1 MNLLRA
7 KFVIVTAVLLMFL
20 IDDTAAWWRSRRRRR
35 RRCSW
40 RACVWGGWSDWT
52 ACSAT
57 CGFNGTQTRSR
68 VIAVSAACG
77 GTPCSGPSTES
88 KSCNGGCCPRNCEW
102 HNWSSWS
109 ACTASCGNSGTRSR
123 TRGNTTEYC
132 GGSQCSGDS
141 SQVEACNRGC
151 CPQNCQWHNWSSWS
165 ACTATCGSSGTQSRT
180 RGRTLEQCGGRECS
194 GSNREVQ
201 ACNRQCCP
209 VNCQWSFW
217 GSWSSCSASCGSGT
231 QTRTRSIAVPASC
244 AGRACVGGTTESKS
258 CNEGCCP
265 RNCQWHNWSSWSACT
280 ASCGNSGTRSRT
292 RGNTAE
298 YCGGSQCIGDSRQVE
313 ACNRGCCPQNCEWH
327 NWSSWSACTASCGN
341 SGTRS
346 RTRGYTPAYCGGSQC
361 WGVSSQ
367 VEACNRGCCP
377 QNCQWHNWSFWS
389 ACTAT
394 CGSSGTQSR
403 TRGRISEQCGGREC
417 SGSNRE
423 VQACNRQCCPVNCQ
437 WSSWGSWSSCSA
449 SCGSGTQT
457 RTRSIAVPVSC
468 AGRACVGGTTESKSC
483 NGGCCPRNCQWHN
496 WSTWSAC
503 TASCGNSG
511 TRSRTRGNTT
521 EYCGGSQCSGDSSQV
536 EACNRGCCPQNCQWH
551 NWSSWSACTATCGSS
566 GTQSRTRGRTSEQCG
581 GRECSGSNREVQACN
596 RQCCPVNC
604 QWSSWG
610 SWSSCSASCGSGTQT
625 RTRSIAVPVSC
636 AGRACDGGTTE
647 SKSCNGGCCPRNCQ
661 WHNWSTWSAC
671 TASCGNSGTRSR
683 TRGNT
688 TEYCGGSQCSGD
700 SSQVEACNR
709 GCCPQNCQ
717 WHNWSSWSAC
727 TATCGSSGTQSR
739 TRGRTSE
746 YCGGSGCSGSSSQV
760 QACNRQCCPVNCQW
774 SSWGSWSSCSASCGS
789 GTQTRTRSIAVPVSC
804 AGRACDGGTTES
816 KSCNGGCCPRNCQWH
831 NWSTWSA
838 CTASCGNSGTRS
850 RTRGN
855 TTEYCGGSQ
864 CSGDSSQVE
873 ACNRGCCPQNCQWH
887 NWSSW
892 SACTATCGSSGTQ
905 SRTRGRTS
913 EQCGGRECSG
923 SNREVQACNRQCCP
937 VNCQWSSWGSWSSC
951 SASCGSGTQ
960 TRTRSIAVPV
970 SCAGRA
976 CDGGTTESKSCNGGC
991 CPRNC
996 QWHNW
1001 STWSACTA
1009 SCGNSGT
1016 RSRTRGNTTEYCG
1029 GSQCSGDSS
1038 QVEACNRGCCPQN
1051 CQWHNWSSWSACTAT
1066 CGSSGTQSR
1075 TRGRTSEYCGG
1086 SGCSGSS
1093 SQVQACNRQCCPVNC
1108 QWSSWGS
1115 WSSCSAS
1122 CGSGTQTR
1130 TRSIAVPVSCA
1141 GRACDGGTTESKSC
1155 NGGCCPRNCQWHNW
1169 SSWSAC
1175 TASCGNS
1182 GTRSRT
1188 RGNTTE
1194 YCGGSQCSGDSSQVE
1209 ACNRGCCPQNCQW
1222 HNWSSWSACT
1232 ATCGSSG
1239 TQSRTRGR
1247 TSEQCGGRE
1256 CSGSNREVQACNRQ
1270 CCPVNCQWS
1279 SWGSWSSCSAS
1290 CGSGTQT
1297 RTRSIAVPVS
1307 CAGRACDGGTT
1318 ESKSCNGGCCPRNC
1332 QWHNWSSWSACT
1344 ASCGNSGTRS
1354 RTRSIAVSASCA
1366 GRACVGGTSE
1376 SKSCYGGC
1384 CPRNCQLHNWS
1395 TWSACTA
1402 SCGNSGTRSRTRGKT
1417 PEYCGGSPCSYVGD
1431 QVEACN
1437 RGCCPENCRWLSWDS
1452 WGTCTHQCGNTGT
1465 RQRTRATEAATCG
1478 GRECTGDNS
1487 ESSPCNRYCPNGSP
1501 NGPGCNCAGTGFN
1514 GTCCDNDID
1523 ECATGVH
1530 NCHQH
1535 ATCTNT
1541 VGSYRCTCDS
1551 GYTGDG
1557 RTCTALCW
1565 GSATCPR
1572 GGICS
1577 SPNHCTS
1584 CDTGYE
1590 SPDCGNIDECSTDTD
1605 NCHEDA
1611 SCTDTD
1617 GSFTCT
1623 CNDGYSG
1630 NGLHCE
1636 RNAPNL
1642 VSCPADTHITVNS
1655 QDGGLLDWTDPEFR
1669 FQPSTDLA
1677 NHECSANKGDAA
1689 PIGTHNVHCWAEDFA
1704 DGNTCDFDVIIEA
1717 PECVVPTA
1725 PLHGAVTC
1733 GVAEGAQK
1741 YCSLSCQDTY
1751 DFAIEPA
1758 DTYRC
1763 DWYAIW
1769 HPAGKWPDCSHFHRP
1784 GRARQ
1789 KNELYYYSDSC
1800 AFNEEDIKRD
1810 LLRLYA
1816 DLGSCS
1822 AGIRCGISDIEL
1834 TCGLNS
1840 RKRRDTPRDAEL
1852 REHSVEFVVKRSA
1865 LGNTIKIEFVTEAV
1879 SLAEEPT
1886 ATDQSDVIG
1895 ALDNMYFEIRAR
1907 VAARNFNLEVGG
1919 ESLEAVNYVGLLPT
1933 FDIHCEEGQI
1943 ERIETF
1949 GAVCINCPVRTYYQN
1964 NTCLP
1969 CPPGWYQDEEAQT
1982 ECKVCPSSGNLPEGC
1997 EEEPDYCHFNPCL
2010 NGGTCNDFVG
2020 FYNCTCPDSFTGSNC
2035 EEDVDE
2041 CAQGIDLC
2049 HETATC
2055 TNTHG
2060 GYNCTC
2066 DDGHTGDGYTCIAS
2080 CSGLYPTLHPARNF
2094 GKFGNHCFWSGS
2106 YRTRELNYNS
2116 ARRECE
2122 SYGGTLAIIKDAGTQ
2137 NFLKNYLKKTSG
2149 RTQRN
2154 YWIGLDDLNAETT
2167 FMWND
2172 DTRLAMGDYQKFRSR
2187 GPRPHKI
2194 RDCVV
2199 LWRGPRQVHW
2209 KIKNCDLTMP
2219 YICQLPGGS

>member
-1354 RTRSIAVSASCA
+1354 RTRGNTTEYCGGSQCSGDSSQVE
-1366 GRACVGGTSE
+1366 ACNR
-1376 SKSCYGGC
+1376 GC
-1384 CPRNCQLHNWS
+1384 CPQNCQWHNWS
-1395 TWSACTA
+1395 SWSACTA
-1402 SCGNSGTRSRTRGKT
+1402 TCGSSGTRSRSRGKT